1 MRISLK
7 VITRAKKEAIEKLSE
22 NSYKI
27 KVAVP
32 PEKGKANKR
41 VIEIL
46 AEELGVRKQ
55 DILIVSGL
63 TNSNK
68 IAEIDT

>member
-1 MRISLK
+1 MK
-7 VITRAKKEAIEKLSE
+7 VITRAKKKSIEKLSE

-27 KVAVP
+27 KVSVP

-68 IAEIDT
+68 IAEIDI

>member
-7 VITRAKKEAIEKLSE
+7 VTTRAKKEAIEKLSE

-46 AEELGVRKQ
+46 AEEFGVRKQ

-68 IAEIDT
+68 IAEIGI

>member
-7 VITRAKKEAIEKLSE
+7 VTTRAKKEAIEKLSE

-68 IAEIDT
+68 IAEIDI

>member
-7 VITRAKKEAIEKLSE
+7 VITRAKKEAIEKISD

-27 KVAVP
+27 KVSVP

-41 VIEIL
+41 VIAIL

-63 TNSNK
+63 TNSSK
-68 IAEIDT
+68 VAEISI

>member
-7 VITRAKKEAIEKLSE
+7 VTTRAKKEAIEKLSE
-22 NSYKI
+22 TSYKI

-63 TNSNK
+63 TSSNK
-68 IAEIDT
+68 IAELDI

>member
-7 VITRAKKEAIEKLSE
+7 VITRAKKESIEKLSE

-27 KVAVP
+27 KVSVP

-41 VIEIL
+41 VIEL
-46 AEELGVRKQ
+46 LSEKLCVKKQ
-55 DILIVSGL
+55 DIKIISGE
-63 TNSNK
+63 TSSKK
-68 IAEIDT
+68 ILEIGI

>member
-7 VITRAKKEAIEKLSE
+7 ITTRAKKESIEKLSE

-27 KVAVP
+27 KVSVP

-68 IAEIDT
+68 IAEIDI

>member
-7 VITRAKKEAIEKLSE
+7 VITRAKKESIEKLSE

-27 KVAVP
+27 KVSVP

-68 IAEIDT
+68 IAEIDI